1 MTNNKEI
8 LARRIYNIL
17 HSISII
23 IAGICLMAGCLSI
36 YSSGDG
42 AYSRQIV
49 AETFS
54 KISLPVYLCL
64 ILTIIGF
71 VWEFIVPSKSEK
83 EKRFKPY
90 AHLLDRLIAKKDLSV
105 CDETLLK
112 AIYKERKSRKLHTT
126 IRTIIIC
133 IAVAVF
139 LGYAL
144 NKNNYQADIN
154 ASVIKAMWI
163 LVPCLII
170 PFIYSV
176 FTAYRNEKSL
186 KNEIELM
193 KKTPAKENAEE
204 VENTVSKTE
213 KVVML
218 ARVGVLLV
226 GVSFLLYGYFAGG
239 TADVLTKAINICTEC
254 IGLG

>member
-1 MTNNKEI
+1 MTNNKDI

-17 HSISII
+17 HIISII
-23 IAGICLMAGCLSI
+23 VAGICLMAGCLSI
-36 YSSGDG
+36 YSFGDG

-49 AETFS
+49 VETFS

-64 ILTIIGF
+64 ILTVIGF
-71 VWEFIVPSKSEK
+71 VWDFIAPVDEK
-83 EKRFKPY
+83 EVSFKPY
-90 AHLLDRLIAKKDLSV
+90 SHLLNRITVKRDLSN
-105 CDETLLK
+105 CDEVLLN
-112 AIYKERKSRKLHTT
+112 AIYKERKSRKLHTA

-133 IAVAVF
+133 IAGTVF

-144 NKNNYQADIN
+144 NSNNYLTDIN
-154 ASVIKAMWI
+154 ASVIKAMWVLI
-163 LVPCLII
+163 PCLII
-170 PFIYSV
+170 PFVYSV
-176 FTAYRNEKSL
+176 FTAYHNEKSL

-193 KKTPAKENAEE
+193 KKAPAKENTEE
-204 VENTVSKTE
+204 NEDNISKSE
-213 KVVML
+213 KVVNVVRF
-218 ARVGVLLV
+218 ALLFV